1 MSSRTNG
8 WMGWMSLALLAPG
21 CVGEPPAVAWEA
33 CGEHRCA
40 DVAVPLDHGDT
51 GGPTTDVR
59 ILLADA
65 TRTARGT
72 VVFFPGG
79 PGGSAIDQADGI
91 LSAFDQLGLRATHDV
106 LFVDPRGTGHSDPI
120 DCVSSPDL
128 DRLIELDLA
137 RAVSTG
143 ALDPFDAELLG
154 WQERCRAEYG
164 TRLDHLG
171 SDHVADDLET
181 VRALLGVESLDGFAV
196 SYGTRLA
203 GQYASRHGDH
213 VRAFVL
219 DSTVTPSA
227 SSLDAWFE
235 AEARDYHVALERFF
249 EACGAATECAF
260 HGGTGAEPVALAY
273 DALLARLAA
282 EEIRSGAQRVRELHL
297 ETGVNRGLAG
307 GDVEQLGAMLA
318 AAEAND
324 WAPILRAADDALG
337 RRSPDTDTLIETYFA
352 ILASDVSCPAGFDL
366 ATAAAWSQDVLRAA
380 PRTGLVQVAQMLGA
394 CLHPLPSAREA
405 LALNASGAPPL
416 LVLGG
421 AHDPATPAAE
431 AEAMIAALANGS
443 YLVAFEGDGHFYTPR
458 SLCIAAVELSYL
470 ADPWTAPTTSSCR

>member
-1 MSSRTNG
+1 MRPRTN
-8 WMGWMSLALLAPG
+8 WVISMGALGLLGAG
-21 CVGEPPAVAWEA
+21 CVSPPEGPAWET

-40 DVAVPLDHGDT
+40 SVEVPLDPAAPDGA
-51 GGPTTDVR
+51 TTEVR

-65 TRTARGT
+65 SRTARGT

-79 PGGSAIDQADGI
+79 PGGSGIDQAEGI
-91 LSAFDQLGLRATHDV
+91 LSAFDQLGLRATNDV

-120 DCVSSPDL
+120 DCVGSPDL

-137 RAVSTG
+137 SAVGSGTLG
-143 ALDPFDAELLG
+143 AFDDELRG

-171 SDHVADDLET
+171 SDRVADDLEA
-181 VRALLGVESLDGFAV
+181 VRALLGVEALDGFAI

-203 GQYASRHGDH
+203 GQYASRHGEH

-227 SSLDAWFE
+227 PSLDAWFR

-249 EACGAATECAF
+249 EQCGASTECPF
-260 HGGTGAEPVALAY
+260 HGGAGPEAVALAY
-273 DALLARLAA
+273 DALLERLAS
-282 EEIRSGAQRVRELHL
+282 EEVRSGPQRVRELHL

-307 GDVEQLGAMLA
+307 GDAGQLGGMLA
-318 AAEAND
+318 AAEAGN
-324 WAPILRAADDALG
+324 WEPVLRAADDALG
-337 RRSPDTDTLIETYFA
+337 RRDPSTDTLIETYFA

-366 ATAAAWSQDVLRAA
+366 ETATTWSQEVLASA

-394 CLHPLPSAREA
+394 CLHPLPSSRAP
-405 LALNASGAPPL
+405 LALTASEAPPL

-431 AEAMIAALANGS
+431 GEAMVAALANGS
-443 YLVAFEGDGHFYTPR
+443 YFVTYDGDGHFYTPR
-458 SLCIAAVELSYL
+458 SLCIAGIELGYL
-470 ADPWTAPTTSSCR
+470 ADPDTAPSTTHCP